1 MKLKL
6 SDVKNRIGESI
17 TLNLNAKVAKIKKEG
32 KPLIHLGGGEPQFP
46 APQSCV
52 DAIIAKANTRNLKY
66 TAVGGTPEIKNA
78 IVKYTKKNYGKEI
91 KPSNVVVSAG
101 AKQSLFN
108 FLIATVDKGD
118 EVIFPA
124 PYWVSYPDM
133 VQLAG
138 GKPVIVKPKEG
149 SFQPDIEA
157 IKNATTEKTT
167 AIIINSP
174 NNPSGTVI
182 DESFIKAVVEFCEE
196 KGIYLVM
203 DDIYNKLVF
212 EGKEA
217 PSAFKFAKD
226 CDNIVIVNGVS
237 KIYGLTGVRI
247 GWAIG
252 NEEICKLMTK
262 IQAQSTSCPSDL
274 SQSAAQGVLEGSQD
288 CIEELRTTLEAN
300 KKVALEELAKIPHL
314 KINEPGGTFYSLID
328 FSYYNKSSIDLAEF
342 LLEKALVAVVPGVA
356 FGMEGHLRIS
366 YCASKENVI
375 EGISRIKKALEEL
388 K

>member
-1 MKLKL
+1 MKL
-6 SDVKNRIGESI
+6 SDVQNRIGESI

-32 KPLIHLGGGEPQFP
+32 KPLIHLGGGEPEYP

-52 DAIIAKANTRNLKY
+52 DAIIKKANTRNLKY
-66 TAVGGTPEIKNA
+66 TAVGGTPELKNA
-78 IVKYTKKNYGKEI
+78 IVKYTKNNYDKEI
-91 KPSNVVVSAG
+91 NPSNVIVSSG

-108 FLIATVDKGD
+108 FLVATTDKDD
-118 EVIFPA
+118 EVIFCA

-133 VQLAG
+133 VKLAG

-149 SFQPDIEA
+149 SFQPNIEDIKKA
-157 IKNATTEKTT
+157 ITDKTSS
-167 AIIINSP
+167 IIINSP

-182 DESFIKAVVEFCEE
+182 DESFIKDIVELCEE
-196 KGIYLVM
+196 KQIYLAM

-212 EGKEA
+212 DGKIA
-217 PSAFKFAKD
+217 PSAFKYANN
-226 CDNIVIVNGVS
+226 CDNIVIINGVS

-252 NEEICKLMTK
+252 NEEIVKLMTK

-288 CIEELRTTLEAN
+288 CVEDLRSTLEAN
-300 KKVALEELAKIPHL
+300 KKIALQELAKIPHI
-314 KINEPGGTFYSLID
+314 KINEPYGTFYSLID
-328 FSYYNKSSIDLAEF
+328 FSYYNKSSIELAEF

-375 EGISRIKKALEEL
+375 EGINRIKKALE

>member
-17 TLNLNAKVAKIKKEG
+17 TLNLNAKVARIKKEG
-32 KPLIHLGGGEPQFP
+32 KPLIHLGGGEPEFP

-52 DAIIAKANTRNLKY
+52 DAIIKKANTRNLKY
-66 TAVGGTPEIKNA
+66 TAVGGTPELKNA
-78 IVKYTKKNYGKEI
+78 IVKYTKENYGKEV
-91 KPSNVVVSAG
+91 KPSNVIVSAG

-108 FLIATVDKGD
+108 FLTATTDKDD
-118 EVIFPA
+118 EVIFCA

-133 VQLAG
+133 VKLVG

-149 SFQPDIEA
+149 SFQPNIAD
-157 IKNATTEKTT
+157 IKNAITDKTSS
-167 AIIINSP
+167 IIINSP

-182 DESFIKAVVEFCEE
+182 DESFIKDIVELCEE
-196 KGIYLVM
+196 KQIYLAM

-212 EGKEA
+212 DGKVA
-217 PSAFKFAKD
+217 PNAFKYAKN
-226 CDNIVIVNGVS
+226 CDNLVIINGVS
-237 KIYGLTGVRI
+237 KIYGLTGIRI

-252 NEEICKLMTK
+252 NEELVKLMKK

-274 SQSAAQGVLEGSQD
+274 SQAAAQGVLEGSQD
-288 CIEELRTTLEAN
+288 CVEELRSILETN
-300 KKVALEELAKIPHL
+300 KNIALEELAKIPHI
-314 KINEPGGTFYSLID
+314 KINEPNGTFYCLID
-328 FSYYNKSSIDLAEF
+328 FSHYNKSSVELAEF

-375 EGISRIKKALEEL
+375 EGINRIRKALEEL